1 MSWQWLLSAI
11 RAHLRLGVTEVSLLE
26 TRIVG
31 TSSVEPLGRFWKA
44 SLMVSDC
51 GQQQGQGAAL
61 IWNSSEDSGVQQL

>member
-1 MSWQWLLSAI
+1 M
-11 RAHLRLGVTEVSLLE
+11 TEVSLLE

-31 TSSVEPLGRFWKA
+31 TGSVEPLGRFWKA
-44 SLMVSDC
+44 SLMVSGS